1 MGGRAHLVR
10 PRPAPRRDRRV
21 DGARRTPDQGARNGI
36 HPAALVALRQAV
48 PGGPRSPGDAR
59 RLARGRTAVGGKR
72 LPARAPHRAGA
83 GPALRRAAG
92 GDVLRAVWDQAAGRT
107 GLHFVLR
114 QGRGLPLR
122 LLLAGRQGAGFLLP
136 TGARDLSGLL
146 PARGETGVS
155 QRLPVGGGT
164 IGMDRD
170 VGQPLVGCR
179 GPEDETAGDMPLPY
193 ATNPRNKERAVA
205 DPGALQSVIAHWR
218 WGSKEGR
225 GG

>member
-114 QGRGLPLR
+114 HGLVIPPPLI
-122 LLLAGRQGAGFLLP
+122 LIYTLALRVVLP
-136 TGARDLSGLL
+136 FSRGAR
-146 PARGETGVS
+146 
-155 QRLPVGGGT
+155 
-164 IGMDRD
+164 
-170 VGQPLVGCR
+170 
-179 GPEDETAGDMPLPY
+179 
-193 ATNPRNKERAVA
+193 
-205 DPGALQSVIAHWR
+205 
-218 WGSKEGR
+218 
-225 GG
+225 